1 MEIKIFGKNS
11 WQSKAWRHL
20 IKPLLLKE
28 QTTAKTILQF
38 MHDRHVGITP
48 LLAAELAQ
56 ILEINRREV
65 PKGNAWT
72 PILFRLNDAIT
83 FHEQSTIRLRYGL
96 LPSNVPFYSI
106 VRLALPLVY
115 EACRQLG
122 KCYLFSADNISDK
135 RLSLESYEKYA
146 NDLKTQLHKITVS
159 DNKLTEIFW
168 KDRAFSIHSQSL
180 IRKNKPDQ
188 NIPDVDSVGLAMLLY
203 LEPEL
208 NTRHQQTR
216 PLRPRTTLSQF
227 SSKEHRNE
235 GGIDGVHRTS
245 READMGGILLSEFM
259 QPKPLL
265 LDRLLNTGF
274 FVHRR
279 PPHRDKPRHVLLAAL
294 MPWEVK
300 RHLSGHLA
308 RASWIDCMAQFAV
321 HLQRTHLTHSEFIWL
336 EGEQFFNLTENR
348 ALLTDLQGDISL
360 EVEEPINYR
369 NRFLFEM
376 RWLPGLLNRHQNR
389 RRLSRRAGYENLQDW
404 LFQAWAGQMD
414 HANWQHD
421 HKKHKPKTT
430 QLKIDAFQH
439 VHVMVFLPPTDKN
452 NDQDSKRISLGNL
465 RHILGLKQEHGVSI
479 IRVPVALDKLA
490 DWSIEMPNSGR
501 IYLWPETQEQQHDLQ
516 ALQLENEPLE
526 NAIASRLLEHW
537 LKQLIKEVFSG

>member
-1 MEIKIFGKNS
+1 
-11 WQSKAWRHL
+11 
-20 IKPLLLKE
+20 
-28 QTTAKTILQF
+28 
-38 MHDRHVGITP
+38 
-48 LLAAELAQ
+48 
-56 ILEINRREV
+56 
-65 PKGNAWT
+65 
-72 PILFRLNDAIT
+72 
-83 FHEQSTIRLRYGL
+83 
-96 LPSNVPFYSI
+96 
-106 VRLALPLVY
+106 VY

-122 KCYLFSADNISDK
+122 KCYLFSADNIYDK
-135 RLSLESYEKYA
+135 GLSLESYEKYA
-146 NDLKTQLHKITVS
+146 NDLKTQLHKIADSDT

-180 IRKNKPDQ
+180 IRKNQPDQ
-188 NIPDVDSVGLAMLLY
+188 NIPEVDSVGLAMLLY
-203 LEPEL
+203 LKPEP
-208 NTRHQQTR
+208 NTMSQQTR
-216 PLRPRTTLSQF
+216 PLRSRTTLSQF
-227 SSKEHRNE
+227 SSKEHSNE
-235 GGIDGVHRTS
+235 GGIDGVYRTS

-279 PPHRDKPRHVLLAAL
+279 PPYRDKPRHVLLAAL
-294 MPWEVK
+294 MPWEIK

-308 RASWIDCMAQFAV
+308 RASWIECMAQFAV

-336 EGEQFFNLTENR
+336 EGEQFFNFTENR

-360 EVEEPINYR
+360 EVEDPINYR

-389 RRLSRRAGYENLQDW
+389 RRLSRKTGKENLQDW
-404 LFQAWAGQMD
+404 LSQTWTGQMD

-421 HKKHKPKTT
+421 HKKYKHQHKTT
-430 QLKIDAFQH
+430 SLKIDAFQH
-439 VHVMVFLPPTDKN
+439 VHVTVFLPPTDEN
-452 NDQDSKRISLGNL
+452 NDKHISLGNL
-465 RHILGLKQEHGVSI
+465 RNILGLKPEHGVSI

-501 IYLWPETQEQQHDLQ
+501 VHLWHEEIQEQQDLQ
-516 ALQLENEPLE
+516 VLQQPLE